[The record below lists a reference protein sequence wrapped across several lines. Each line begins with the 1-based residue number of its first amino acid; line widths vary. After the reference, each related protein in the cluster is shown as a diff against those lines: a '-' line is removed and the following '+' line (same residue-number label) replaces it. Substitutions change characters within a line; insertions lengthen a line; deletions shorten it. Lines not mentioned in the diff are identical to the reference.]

1 MSARLAATNAI
12 FAADPLFND
21 GVDLAVILIVI
32 GKVLIVFVLLLIAT
46 MLMVWFERKL
56 ISDMQNR
63 IGPNRAGPFGVL
75 QTLADGIKLFFKED
89 LMPDRAE
96 RRVFILAPFLA
107 FVPAPLDAY
116 ALRLIAGRKLYDDGT
131 LVQQSPSLAPLVPG
145 TVLRINGY
153 DFARLGVAV
162 GSRVRVKTPK
172 GQAMV
177 EIQVDDGVP
186 RGAAAAYVNQPGLD
200 VTALLDAT
208 ARVTDLRVDSG
219 ADA

>member
-1 MSARLAATNAI
+1 MAPDPDADDATDETDATGEDD
-12 FAADPLFND
+12 AADEPA
-21 GVDLAVILIVI
+21 VDPNPAPAVFQLTP
-32 GKVLIVFVLLLIAT
+32 G
-46 MLMVWFERKL
+46 
-56 ISDMQNR
+56 
-63 IGPNRAGPFGVL
+63 
-75 QTLADGIKLFFKED
+75 
-89 LMPDRAE
+89 
-96 RRVFILAPFLA
+96 APV
-107 FVPAPLDAY
+107 VPAPLDAY

-177 EIQVDDGVP
+177 EVQVDDGVP